1 MPAPVD
7 PSIIAPQAQVPAP
20 VEAPQ
25 QWDYAKQSEQDK
37 KLASDWLKRI
47 EDAKG
52 RPSVKEA
59 IAKFER
65 NRKLLRGINPSD
77 DGKKMRSNLYFAELA
92 RMRPQVYAKDP
103 EFAVALTPGIP
114 VDRKEAVQ
122 AFAKTSETVLQEL
135 LVRQA
140 KLKKRA
146 KRLLTSCFTT
156 SVGWWKLQWQESP
169 RVDALIQG
177 RIKDTQDNL
186 AAIEAQRQR
195 LEDPQA
201 CQDADTEIA
210 RMREMLAGYQAEAEV
225 SVVRGLVLD
234 FVLSEDMLVLDES
247 IRELGDYD
255 RAAAMAHRVWMTRT
269 MFERT
274 FGAKPS
280 DKVKAYREQ
289 AGGMQTQAGG
299 GSGNGAKENDLLSV
313 WEVWDQD
320 SNRVFHVVEGG
331 EGFCRQPFTP
341 DWTGE
346 RWYPFFA
353 LAWNEVDGSFYPLSD
368 IELIEPLVSE
378 YNDARDDFVK
388 DRKDARP
395 FTVVRKGGSLSPDDV
410 QNVRNRNGNDIV
422 MVEGVGNGPLSNDIQ
437 SVTLGQI
444 NPINYDTAPARGD
457 IEQILGG
464 GDASR
469 GSVLKAKTATEAEIL
484 SQGLRSRSAE
494 RTDIMEDLLSEAGT
508 YALQICLRKMTA
520 QEVQAVA
527 GPDSSWPSLSWQQA
541 LQQVVI
547 QVRGGS
553 TGKPDRLQEQDRWTN
568 LVPVI
573 EKTVAQVSELRAK
586 GQHDM
591 ANALVK
597 LTRETLRRFDE
608 RIELDQFLPPE
619 AQDGQPDPAML
630 MSENQTLKAKGQEL
644 LQELDKLQDSQEKG
658 YIQAAAQ
665 IATAADPLVAASA
678 FVQALQALGALENGD
693 KNEGAQPEDAM
704 TDAPAMTGA
713 QPMPIQ

>member
-7 PSIIAPQAQVPAP
+7 PSIIAPQPQGPAP

-25 QWDYAKQSEQDK
+25 PWNYASQSEQDK
-37 KLASDWLKRI
+37 KLAADWLKRI
-47 EDAKG
+47 DDAKA
-52 RPSVKEA
+52 RPSVKDA

-65 NRKLLRGINPSD
+65 NRKLLRGVVPGD
-77 DGKKMRSNLYFAELA
+77 DSKKMRSNLYFAELA

-103 EFAVALTPGIP
+103 EYSVALTPGIP

-156 SVGWWKLQWQESP
+156 SVGWWKLQWQETP

-201 CQDADTEIA
+201 CQDTDTEIA
-210 RMREMLAGYQAEAEV
+210 RLREMLAGYQAQAEV

-234 FVLSEDMLVLDES
+234 FVLSEDMLILDES

-255 RAAAMAHRVWMTRT
+255 RAAAMAHRVWMTRK

-274 FGAKPS
+274 FGAAPS
-280 DKVKAYREQ
+280 EKVKTYREQ
-289 AGGMQTQAGG
+289 AGGMQGQSVGAAGA
-299 GSGNGAKENDLLSV
+299 NKEHDLLAV

-353 LAWNEVDGSFYPLSD
+353 LAWNEIDGSFYPLSD
-368 IELIEPLVSE
+368 IELIEPLVCE
-378 YNDARDDFVK
+378 YNEARDAFVK

-395 FTVVRKGGSLSPDDV
+395 FTVLRKGGSLTEEDAK
-410 QNVRNRNGNDIV
+410 NIRNRGDNDIILI
-422 MVEGVGNGPLSNDIQ
+422 EGVGNTPLSNDIQ
-437 SVTLGQI
+437 AITLGNL
-444 NPINYDTAPARGD
+444 NPINYDTAPARAD

-508 YALQICLRKMTA
+508 YALQICLRKMTE
-520 QEVQAVA
+520 QEVKAIA

-541 LQQVVI
+541 LQQVVV

-553 TGKPDRLQEQDRWTN
+553 TGKPDRLQDQDRWTN

-591 ANALVK
+591 ANALIS

-619 AQDGQPDPAML
+619 AQDGQPDPAMV
-630 MSENQTLKAKGQEL
+630 MSENQSLKAKGQEL
-644 LQELDKLQDSQEKG
+644 LQELDKLKDSQEKG

-678 FVQALQALGALENGD
+678 FVQALQALDALENGD
-693 KNEGAQPEDAM
+693 KTEAEQPEDPE

>member
-1 MPAPVD
+1 MPAPVE
-7 PSIIAPQAQVPAP
+7 PSAIIAPPQAQAPTQALPA
-20 VEAPQ
+20 
-25 QWDYAKQSEQDK
+25 WDYAKQSDQDK
-37 KLASDWLKRI
+37 SLAADWLKRI
-47 EDAKG
+47 EDAKD
-52 RPSVKEA
+52 RPGVKEA
-59 IAKFER
+59 VAKFER
-65 NRKLLRGINPSD
+65 NRKLLRGLIPGDES
-77 DGKKMRSNLYFAELA
+77 KRMRSNLYFAELA

-103 EFAVALTPGIP
+103 EFAVELSAGVP

-122 AFAKTSETVLQEL
+122 AFAKTAETVLQEM

-146 KRLLTSCFTT
+146 KRLLTSCYTT
-156 SVGWWKLQWQESP
+156 SVGWWKLQWQETP
-169 RVDALIQG
+169 RVDTLIQG

-186 AAIEAQRQR
+186 AAIEAQRAK
-195 LEDPQA
+195 LEDPSA
-201 CQDADTEIA
+201 GQDMDAEIA
-210 RMREMLAGYQAEAEV
+210 RMREMLAGYESQAEV
-225 SVVRGLVLD
+225 SIVRGLVLD
-234 FVLSEDMLVLDES
+234 FVLSEDILILDES
-247 IRELGDYD
+247 IRELGDYE
-255 RAAAMAHRVWMTRT
+255 RSGALAHRVWMTRK
-269 MFERT
+269 MYERT
-274 FGAKPS
+274 FGAQAGE
-280 DKVKAYREQ
+280 KVKSYREHSSGSHQ
-289 AGGMQTQAGG
+289 VGAGG
-299 GSGNGAKENDLLSV
+299 NKEQDLLAV

-331 EGFCRQPFTP
+331 EGFCRKPFTP

-353 LAWNEVDGSFYPLSD
+353 LYWNEADGCFYPLSD
-368 IELIEPLVSE
+368 IELIEPLVQE
-378 YNDARDDFVK
+378 YNDSRDDFVK
-388 DRKDARP
+388 DRRDARP
-395 FTVVRKGGSLSPDDV
+395 FTVVRKGGALTPDDV
-410 QNVRNRNGNDIV
+410 QNIRNRNGNDVIV
-422 MVEGVGNGPLSNDIQ
+422 VEGVGNTPLSNDIQ
-437 SVTLGQI
+437 SVTLGSI
-444 NPINYDTAPARGD
+444 NPITYDTAPARAD

-508 YALQICLRKMTA
+508 YALQICLRKMTP
-520 QEVQAVA
+520 QEVMGIA
-527 GPDSSWPSLSWQQA
+527 GQDASWPSLSWEQA

-591 ANALVK
+591 ANALIS

-608 RIELDQFLPPE
+608 RIQLDQFLPPE
-619 AQDGQPDPAML
+619 AQDGQPDPATL
-630 MSENQTLKAKGQEL
+630 MSENQALKAKGQEI

-665 IATAADPLVAASA
+665 IATADDPLAAASA
-678 FVQALQALGALENGD
+678 FAQALQALDALENSD
-693 KNEGAQPEDAM
+693 KSEGQQPEDPN

>member
-7 PSIIAPQAQVPAP
+7 PSIIAPQVQGPAP

-25 QWDYAKQSEQDK
+25 PWNYASQSEQDK
-37 KLASDWLKRI
+37 KLAADWLKRI
-47 EDAKG
+47 DDAKA
-52 RPSVKEA
+52 RPSVKDA

-65 NRKLLRGINPSD
+65 NRKLLRGVVPGD
-77 DGKKMRSNLYFAELA
+77 DSKKMRSNLYFAELA

-103 EFAVALTPGIP
+103 EYAVALTPGIP
-114 VDRKEAVQ
+114 LDRKEAVQ

-156 SVGWWKLQWQESP
+156 SVGWWKLQWQETP

-186 AAIEAQRQR
+186 QAIEAQRQR

-201 CQDADTEIA
+201 CQDTDTEIA
-210 RMREMLAGYQAEAEV
+210 RLREMLAGYQAEAEV

-234 FVLSEDMLVLDES
+234 FVLSEDMLILDES

-255 RAAAMAHRVWMTRT
+255 RAAAMAHRVWMTRK

-274 FGAKPS
+274 FGAAPS
-280 DKVKAYREQ
+280 EKVKTYREQ
-289 AGGMQTQAGG
+289 ANGMQGQSVGAAGA
-299 GSGNGAKENDLLSV
+299 NKEQDLLAV

-368 IELIEPLVSE
+368 IELIEPLVDE
-378 YNDARDDFVK
+378 YNEARDDFVK

-395 FTVVRKGGSLSPDDV
+395 FTVLRKGGSLTEEDAK
-410 QNVRNRNGNDIV
+410 NIRNRGDNDIILL
-422 MVEGVGNGPLSNDIQ
+422 EGVGNTPLSNDIQ
-437 SVTLGQI
+437 AVTLGNL
-444 NPINYDTAPARGD
+444 NPINYDTAPARAD

-508 YALQICLRKMTA
+508 YALQICLRKMTPE
-520 QEVQAVA
+520 EVKAIA
-527 GPDSSWPSLSWQQA
+527 GPDSSWPTLSWQQA
-541 LQQVVI
+541 LQQVVV

-553 TGKPDRLQEQDRWTN
+553 TGKPDRLQDQDRWTN

-591 ANALVK
+591 ANALIS

-619 AQDGQPDPAML
+619 AQDGQPDPAMV
-630 MSENQTLKAKGQEL
+630 MSENQSLKAKGQEL
-644 LQELDKLQDSQEKG
+644 LQELDKLKDSQEKG

-665 IATAADPLVAASA
+665 IATAANPLVAASA
-678 FVQALQALGALENGD
+678 FVQALQALDAMENGD
-693 KNEGAQPEDAM
+693 KTEAEQPEDPE

>member
-7 PSIIAPQAQVPAP
+7 PSIIAPQPQGAAPA
-20 VEAPQ
+20 EAPQ
-25 QWDYAKQSEQDK
+25 PWNYASQSEQDK
-37 KLASDWLKRI
+37 KLAADWLKRI
-47 EDAKG
+47 DDAKA
-52 RPSVKEA
+52 RPSVKDA
-59 IAKFER
+59 ITKFER
-65 NRKLLRGINPSD
+65 NRKLLRGVVPGD
-77 DGKKMRSNLYFAELA
+77 DSKKMRSNLYFAELA

-103 EFAVALTPGIP
+103 EYAVALTPGIP

-156 SVGWWKLQWQESP
+156 SVGWWKLQWQETP

-186 AAIEAQRQR
+186 HAIEAQRQR

-201 CQDADTEIA
+201 CQDTDTEIA
-210 RMREMLAGYQAEAEV
+210 RLREMLAGYQAEAEV

-234 FVLSEDMLVLDES
+234 FVLSEDMLILDES

-255 RAAAMAHRVWMTRT
+255 RAAAMAHRVWMTRK

-274 FGAKPS
+274 FGAAPS
-280 DKVKAYREQ
+280 EKVKTYREQ
-289 AGGMQTQAGG
+289 AGGMQGQSVGAAGA
-299 GSGNGAKENDLLSV
+299 NKDQDLLAV

-378 YNDARDDFVK
+378 YNKARDDFVK

-395 FTVVRKGGSLSPDDV
+395 FTVLRKGGSLTEEDAK
-410 QNVRNRNGNDIV
+410 NIRNRGDNDIILI
-422 MVEGVGNGPLSNDIQ
+422 EGVGNTPLASDIQ
-437 SVTLGQI
+437 AVTLGNL
-444 NPINYDTAPARGD
+444 NPINYDTAPARAD

-508 YALQICLRKMTA
+508 YALQICLRKMTP
-520 QEVQAVA
+520 QEVQAIA
-527 GPDSSWPSLSWQQA
+527 GPDSSWPTLSWQQA
-541 LQQVVI
+541 LQQVIV

-553 TGKPDRLQEQDRWTN
+553 TGKPDRLQDQDRWTN

-591 ANALVK
+591 ANALIS

-644 LQELDKLQDSQEKG
+644 LQELDKLQDSQDKG

-665 IATAADPLVAASA
+665 IATSANPLVAASA
-678 FVQALQALGALENGD
+678 FVQALQALTAMENSD
-693 KNEGAQPEDAM
+693 KTEGEQPEDPI